1 MPENKDIF
9 ANDMNMKFPVIT
21 ISLSYDDPNEPIH
34 VDLGSVPPFIASAIF
49 EQVLD
54 SMLDL
59 KIGPKVTLNGITLIE
74 AEPIYGD
81 LEFEFGN
88 EDDIDD
94 TN

>member
-1 MPENKDIF
+1 M
-9 ANDMNMKFPVIT
+9 M
-21 ISLSYDDPNEPIH
+21 
-34 VDLGSVPPFIASAIF
+34 
-49 EQVLD
+49 
-54 SMLDL
+54 DL